1 MAQVFSA
8 ALFLLLPIVGLLT
21 FTLATDL
28 TDGVAHRLSI
38 GTSYTAHKRFA
49 DTSVTLDLGNGESIE
64 LLCAD
69 DGAVTAQKFSEGKE
83 IGKKEQVTDPAL
95 VIEEKSLV
103 FIKTESSAIRTP
115 LRQNFLS
122 AWLYPTGKKDVIW
135 DIDSD
140 EAEIITKML
149 IGVEASDSPFGL
161 AFREHLEK
169 HNGTFS
175 NEQGNWRGTGSVKLI
190 RYDQKI
196 YVYGTEKKEL
206 GWRSVGQL
214 SGVITVKG
222 LLLVEIKTVRI
233 DALDSFG
240 FSAAYDITFACSAR
254 ADNCVFQ
261 AMFDDKACS
270 GKRTAEGLFGS
281 PWEMIEKYAD
291 FFTKERGLVGWSS
304 PRARDSKA
312 RGGLLVCTSP
322 RAYDSIGTRV
332 FASLSNCNENGV
344 QRMEGRGELLF
355 EENTS
360 TEYTFRFAWNEEQEA
375 IRVYYKTDEEA
386 GWRFSGWENWSHV
399 LVDRIIDNNESLKG
413 FRKIKDFN
421 EGFFVDKLANDKGEF
436 TIGKYFKGWR
446 SFAGLQVPING
457 NHFVGFC
464 GGDERADKFI
474 VDDATWV
481 EPEDDSWPT
490 TKLLSEY
497 VPFLSKELGVLT
509 LSGKKI
515 ETEDEISVK
524 LTFREDRYISC
535 VVTP

>member
-103 FIKTESSAIRTP
+103 FIKTESSAIRIP
-115 LRQNFLS
+115 LKQNFLWT
-122 AWLYPTGKKDVIW
+122 WLYPTGKKDVIW
-135 DIDSD
+135 DIDSR
-140 EAEIITKML
+140 EAKIITKML
-149 IGVEASDSPFGL
+149 IGVEALYTPFGL
-161 AFREHLEK
+161 AFREHLETN
-169 HNGTFS
+169 NGTFS
-175 NEQGNWRGTGSVKLI
+175 NKRDHWRGKGDLKLI
-190 RYDQKI
+190 RYDKKI
-196 YVYGTEKKEL
+196 YTYATEKKEF
-206 GWRSVGQL
+206 GWRGVGQL
-214 SGVITVKG
+214 SGVITVEG
-222 LLLVEIKTVRI
+222 HGGVQQQTVRI
-233 DALDSFG
+233 DPLHRYWAF
-240 FSAAYDITFACSAR
+240 AEYDITFECSGAPG
-254 ADNCVFQ
+254 NCVFS
-261 AMFDDKACS
+261 AMFGNSACLN
-270 GKRTAEGLFGS
+270 KRTAEGLFRR
-281 PWEMIEKYAD
+281 PWESIEKYAEK
-291 FFTKERGLVGWSS
+291 FTQEPCVPLFCRLPLASH
-304 PRARDSKA
+304 
-312 RGGLLVCTSP
+312 
-322 RAYDSIGTRV
+322 SITTPV
-332 FASLSNCNENGV
+332 FAWIANDNRDAGQFFVAS
-344 QRMEGRGELLF
+344 GELRRV
-355 EENTS
+355 ENTS